1 MAKPVP
7 QDTDD
12 LNAWFPRD
20 NDQYANAQEQA
31 EEVFAEKTR
40 RLGLVVGGSLT
51 KGLDVKLDRETEI
64 EDLAVGRYVV
74 VRGKHKRFFCMIT
87 DIVLDSTNPAIRSDP
102 PDLSDP
108 FLREVYVGTAA
119 FGTVHVA
126 PMLSI
131 DAQEAE
137 PKPVKTIPGHYMPVE
152 IADSKDVNDVFGQ
165 EDKSHFNV
173 GTPLELEGTQVNLDL
188 KRLVERSS
196 GVFGK
201 SGTGQS
207 FLTRIIL
214 SGIIQRDL

>member
-40 RLGLVVGGSLT
+40 RLGVVVGGSLT

-74 VRGKHKRFFCMIT
+74 VRGKQKRFFCMVT
-87 DIVLDSTNPAIRSDP
+87 DVVLDSTNPSIRSDP

-108 FLREVYVGTAA
+108 FLRDIYLGTAA
-119 FGTVHVA
+119 FGTVHVV

-131 DAQEAE
+131 DANENE
-137 PKPVKTIPGHYMPVE
+137 PKPVKTIPSHFMAAE
-152 IADSKDVNDVFGQ
+152 IAAAPGIYYVFGV
-165 EDKSHFNV
+165 EDPTHFHI
-173 GTPLELEGTQVNLDL
+173 GSPPEARTTPCKPKYAPLLY
-188 KRLVERSS
+188 
-196 GVFGK
+196 
-201 SGTGQS
+201 
-207 FLTRIIL
+207 
-214 SGIIQRDL
+214 